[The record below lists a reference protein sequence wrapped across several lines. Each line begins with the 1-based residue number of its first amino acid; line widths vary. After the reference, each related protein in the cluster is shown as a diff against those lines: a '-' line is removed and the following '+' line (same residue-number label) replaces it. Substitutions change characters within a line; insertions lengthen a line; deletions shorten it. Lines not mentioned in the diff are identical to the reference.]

1 MRLENYN
8 TYFFILALI
17 AISTLAFFLFKP
29 FLMAILMAMVL
40 AVVFRK
46 PYKFFLKIVRGKKP
60 AASALTCF
68 LVLLVII
75 LPVSMVL
82 GLMANEAGDIYKK
95 VSAEEN
101 FYQKRVTVGIDYVK
115 NFPFMQDMGIEKMLS
130 QEELAKSFKDASHG
144 FLIFIQ
150 KAYQNIAG
158 FVIWVFVMF
167 FTLYYLLME
176 GKKIAKKIAFASPLR
191 DAHEKVLLGKF
202 ISMARATLK
211 GTIIIGII
219 QGTIGGLL
227 FAFTGVPS
235 PAIWGVIMIILS
247 IIPAIGSG
255 LVWFPAGV
263 IMLFTGNIWQGVTI
277 LAVGL
282 GVISVIDNFLRPKLV
297 GRDTQMH
304 PLLVFFAT
312 LGGIIT
318 FGLIGFIIGPIIMAL
333 FLALWEIYATEF
345 KKQLKSYNA

>member
-1 MRLENYN
+1 MQLKNYN
-8 TYFFILALI
+8 TYFFILAL
-17 AISTLAFFLFKP
+17 AVISVLAFLLFKP
-29 FLMAILMAMVL
+29 FLTAILMAVIL
-40 AVVFRK
+40 AIVFRK
-46 PYKFFLKIVRGKKP
+46 PYKFFLKIVKNKKP
-60 AASALTCF
+60 AASALTCV

-75 LPVSMVL
+75 LPVSMML
-82 GLMANEAGDIYKK
+82 GLMANEAGGIYKK

-101 FYQKRVTVGIDYVK
+101 FYQNRVITGLNYIK
-115 NFPFMQDMGIEKMLS
+115 NLPFVQNMGIEKMLS
-130 QEELAKSFKDASHG
+130 QEELTKSFKDVSHG
-144 FLIFIQ
+144 FLVFIQ
-150 KAYQNIAG
+150 KAYQNVAG
-158 FVIWVFVMF
+158 FIIWVFVMF

-176 GKKIAKKIAFASPLR
+176 GKSIAKKIIFISPLR

-219 QGTIGGLL
+219 QGTIGGIT
-227 FAFTGVPS
+227 FAIVGVPS
-235 PAIWGVIMIILS
+235 PVIWGVIMIILS

-255 LVWFPAGV
+255 LVWFPVGV
-263 IMLFTGNIWQGVTI
+263 AMFFMGNIWQGVTI

-282 GVISVIDNFLRPKLV
+282 GIISIIDNFLRPKLV
-297 GRDTQMH
+297 GMDTQMH

-333 FLALWEIYATEF
+333 FLTLWEIYAVEF
-345 KKQLKSYNA
+345 KRQLKSYNA